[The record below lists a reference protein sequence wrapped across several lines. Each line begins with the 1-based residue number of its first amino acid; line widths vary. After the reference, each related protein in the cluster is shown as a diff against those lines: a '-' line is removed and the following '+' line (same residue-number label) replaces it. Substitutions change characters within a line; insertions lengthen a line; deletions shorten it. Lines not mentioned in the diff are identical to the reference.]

1 MSLPSS
7 KISPQGNYPQL
18 PNKTVISTQAFNG
31 SIFTYSTRLNANFVT
46 EGVLVAHPSFTS
58 ANAQAGR
65 VLHANG
71 RRLIPGVNPGVTNFL
86 LGVLDPVTGLNGFID
101 PSSNVFATYDANLP
115 VQYNQGTSF
124 VPPTGGKGARLSTGP
139 QTPNPVTLGTVS
151 IPGTITDA
159 NVTIVVG
166 SGTLKIGSLI
176 SAVGLANGS
185 YVVAIVTGNL
195 GGNGVYTLSANP
207 TSGAG
212 TNASFI
218 ASNLTYNT
226 VGISLSAGSAT
237 SGKIPSNGTASIR
250 VTTDACTANSLVIGT
265 QWYGT
270 NTSFKMN
277 PSDGFFDLQA
287 SAAGTGFSFVI
298 IN

>member
-18 PNKTVISTQAFNG
+18 PNKTFISTKAFNG

-46 EGVLVAHPSFTS
+46 EGVLVAHPSFTV
-58 ANAQAGR
+58 ANSQAGR

-71 RRLIPGVNPGVTNFL
+71 RRLIPEVNPGVTTFL

-101 PSSNVFATYDANLP
+101 PSSNVFAAYDANLP
-115 VQYNQGTSF
+115 VQYNEGTSF
-124 VPPTGGKGARLSTGP
+124 VPATGGKGAHLSSGP
-139 QTPNPVTLGTVS
+139 QIPDPVVVGTLSIPNP
-151 IPGTITDA
+151 IINA
-159 NVTIVVG
+159 NVTITVT

-176 SAVGLANGS
+176 TAVGLANAS
-185 YVVAIVTGNL
+185 YITAFVSGIL
-195 GGNGVYTLSANP
+195 GGTGVYTLSANP

-212 TNASFI
+212 TSTPFI
-218 ASNLTYNT
+218 ASNLTYNA
-226 VGISLSAGSAT
+226 VGVNLLAGSAT
-237 SGKIPSNGTASIR
+237 CGKIPSNGTASIR
-250 VTTDACTANSLVIGT
+250 VFTDACTANSLVIGT

-270 NTSFKMN
+270 NTSFQMN
-277 PSDGFFDLQA
+277 PSDGYFDLQA
-287 SAAGTGFSFVI
+287 STAGTGFSFVI